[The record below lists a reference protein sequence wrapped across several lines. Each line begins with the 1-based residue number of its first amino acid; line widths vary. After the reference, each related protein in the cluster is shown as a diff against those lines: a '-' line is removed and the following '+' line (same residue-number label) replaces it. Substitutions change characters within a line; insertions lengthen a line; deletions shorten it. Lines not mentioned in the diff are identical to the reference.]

1 MTPKHPPQSPSAEA
15 ALLAEPRGWWA
26 SLGLALCEVL
36 PVAAAFGVFAHLC
49 LHGLEPELGK
59 RQRLEG
65 MRSQLLEDRAEL
77 LRRQADLTQLSAA
90 MQDPIYAERIRRL
103 DRARAPQTLPADL
116 DPTALEIVEGKDL
129 YKESPRPQR
138 EPWAMPASFDR
149 AALEAERASGA
160 NEPGPRSPTNR
171 SGARRVR

>member
-1 MTPKHPPQSPSAEA
+1 VTPKHPPQSPSAEA

-59 RQRLEG
+59 RQRLEE
-65 MRSQLLEDRAEL
+65 MRARLLEDRAEL

-90 MQDPIYAERIRRL
+90 MEDPIYAERIRRL

-116 DPTALEIVEGKDL
+116 DPAALEIVEGKDL
-129 YKESPRPQR
+129 YKQSPRPQR
-138 EPWAMPASFDR
+138 EPWAMPDSFDR
-149 AALEAERASGA
+149 AHLEAQRDSSAGQ
-160 NEPGPRSPTNR
+160 PQPRSPSGRT
-171 SGARRVR
+171 GARRVR